1 MKLLFISIIGSI
13 IIGYFIGCINLS
25 YIVTKI
31 KGYDIRK
38 YGSGNA
44 GASNMVILF
53 GKRAGLII
61 AIIDILKAVVAVKIA
76 GYIFTNAVYNNVNY
90 AQCIAG
96 ASTIVGHIAPFYM
109 GFKGGKGLA
118 SLGGT
123 ILALDYKMF
132 VVLLILAIVIA
143 VVTDYICFVPISM
156 ALIFPVSYGY
166 KNSSWLVLVIFLI
179 PMLLMWYRHIEN
191 LQRIRLGKELKFH
204 FLWNRQSESERF
216 GVADDGKMAFEKE
229 IDSVSKVIK

>member
-1 MKLLFISIIGSI
+1 MNLLFLSIIGSI

-61 AIIDILKAVVAVKIA
+61 AVIDILKAVVAVKIA
-76 GYIFTNAVYNNVNY
+76 GYIFANAVYNNINY

-96 ASTIVGHIAPFYM
+96 AATIVGHIAPFYM

-123 ILALDYKMF
+123 ILALDYRMF
-132 VVLLILAIVIA
+132 VVLLILAIIIA

-191 LQRIRLGKELKFH
+191 IQRIRLGKELKFH

-216 GVADDGKMAFEKE
+216 GIDDDGKAAFENE